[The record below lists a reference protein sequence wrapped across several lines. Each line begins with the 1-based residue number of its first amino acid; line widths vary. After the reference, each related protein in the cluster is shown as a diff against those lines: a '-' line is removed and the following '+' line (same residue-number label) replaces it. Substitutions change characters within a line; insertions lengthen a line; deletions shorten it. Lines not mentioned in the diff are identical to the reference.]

1 VAGSS
6 NIAIFGAIAANS
18 AIAVSKFVAAYFTGS
33 SAMLSEGIHSLV
45 DTGNGML
52 LLFGIKLSKSPPDEK
67 HPFGYGNEVFFWS
80 FVVAILIFA
89 LGGGIAIYEG
99 IQHVLHPRH
108 LENVQWNYLV
118 LVLAMVFEGSALRL
132 ALKQFNV
139 SRRNKPFLRALRD
152 SKDTSTVAIVIEDSA
167 ALIGLMIAL
176 LSVFLGQVS
185 GWPYF
190 DGIGSVLIG
199 LLLVAVSFFFAAE
212 CKALL
217 IGEGLLPE
225 EVEKIQQV
233 LEEETRVL
241 AYRRPLSLYFGPSE
255 VLVNLDVNFVDEL
268 TSDEIEVT
276 IDRIEARIKTAL
288 PAVNR
293 IYIEADSIK
302 TKK

>member
-241 AYRRPLSLYFGPSE
+241 AYRRPLSLYFGPNE

>member
-1 VAGSS
+1 MAGSS